1 MHHTTNDP
9 SEEGA
14 TSVLAALRRLHPN
27 RPLDLADALWLAELQ
42 ANRLLQLRGAAHDVP
57 VPTTIVTELPRITV
71 EHDPDLPQDAAS
83 GCSTWDYQRRSWV
96 ISLNPTEPRRRRRF
110 TVLHEYKHILDHGT
124 PGIRITGS
132 ATSLQRP
139 AAEVVADY
147 FAGCVLMPKRL
158 LTAAFYDGIQHPA
171 DLAELFDVSEPAIR
185 VRLNQ
190 IGLGE
195 PPVRL
200 ATTPAYRYQPGRPG
214 LPNRQPYYRSAG
226 TYLIEQPTKEAV
238 AV

>member
-1 MHHTTNDP
+1 MHHPDNNQP
-9 SEEGA
+9 GG

-27 RPLDLADALWLAELQ
+27 RPLLLNDALWLAELQ

-71 EHDPDLPQDAAS
+71 EHDPDLPKDAAS
-83 GCSTWDYQRRSWV
+83 GCSDWDYQRRTWV

-110 TVLHEYKHILDHGT
+110 TVLHEYKHILDHGS
-124 PGIRITGS
+124 PGIRVTGG
-132 ATSLQRP
+132 ATPLQRP

-158 LTAAFYDGIQHPA
+158 LTAAYYDGIQRPA

-185 VRLNQ
+185 VRLGQ
-190 IGLGE
+190 IGLSE
-195 PPVRL
+195 PPQRAMTRL
-200 ATTPAYRYQPGRPG
+200 TYRYQTRPA
-214 LPNRQPYYRSAG
+214 RYYRAG
-226 TYLIEQPTKEAV
+226 TKPLALQTSEV
-238 AV
+238 AS